1 MKGKSEW
8 TFPLIHL
15 EIHKSLVEE
24 AESLEFPVSLYSEA
38 KNGRN
43 FVRSLSVLLFRVNS
57 RSEALVALLLPETQ
71 EEGRGGPKRRTT
83 EDDVVSRKKELGTVC
98 SLRNT
103 ALVLEW

>member
-1 MKGKSEW
+1 MKSIKALW
-8 TFPLIHL
+8 KRLR
-15 EIHKSLVEE
+15 
-24 AESLEFPVSLYSEA
+24 VSNFQFLFIREA

>member
-71 EEGRGGPKRRTT
+71 EEGRGGPRGERRRTMLFP
-83 EDDVVSRKKELGTVC
+83 EKRNWAQCVVSEIQR
-98 SLRNT
+98 
-103 ALVLEW
+103 